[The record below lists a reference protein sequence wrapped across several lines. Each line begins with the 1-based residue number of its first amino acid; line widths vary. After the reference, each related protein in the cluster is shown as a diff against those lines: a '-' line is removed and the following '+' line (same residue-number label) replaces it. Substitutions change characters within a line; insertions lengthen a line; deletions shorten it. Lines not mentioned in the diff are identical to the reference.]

1 MNWSLVPL
9 GMWTAGC
16 FLVGYGIG
24 VFRERR
30 AAKNLLQMQR
40 LRAQN
45 YISLRLRS
53 RERHP
58 GPRDQFSNRG

>member
-1 MNWSLVPL
+1 MNWSLVAWS
-9 GMWTAGC
+9 MQMAGC

-24 VFRERR
+24 AFRERR

-45 YISLRLRS
+45 
-53 RERHP
+53 HT
-58 GPRDQFSNRG
+58 GPRDRFSNRG